1 MGCAS
6 WSVFLVRSGYR
17 AAAASQSERWV
28 ASRLVIHLALCV
40 DRCAVVAVAA
50 GHGGQRVPTVE
61 LLPVPAAACPADL
74 AEIWS
79 RHPRRA
85 PCPASGMVVAGEI
98 GLLRDLCGTGLDP
111 ENASSEGTLLESTQ
125 ASRHSFQQASA

>member
-1 MGCAS
+1 MRFANELGL
-6 WSVFLVRSGYR
+6 VVRILVRSGYR

-40 DRCAVVAVAA
+40 DPCAVVAVAA

-74 AEIWS
+74 AEIWHDTLAV
-79 RHPRRA
+79 RHARRQA
-85 PCPASGMVVAGEI
+85 W
-98 GLLRDLCGTGLDP
+98 
-111 ENASSEGTLLESTQ
+111 SSLVRSV
-125 ASRHSFQQASA
+125 S